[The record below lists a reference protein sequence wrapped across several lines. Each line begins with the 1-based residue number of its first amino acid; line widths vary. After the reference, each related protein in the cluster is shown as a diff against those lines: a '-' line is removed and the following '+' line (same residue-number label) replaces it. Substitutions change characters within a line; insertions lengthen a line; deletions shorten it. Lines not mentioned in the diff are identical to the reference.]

1 MSQQIASVWAQV
13 TLHRSIMLIELPPKV
28 WIPKLVNKYIPPDY
42 ADNIDEGI
50 FYFARY
56 GKSVY
61 RPRGNWEEG
70 ESTNLITFD
79 DSKHVEELRKNIIV
93 STKFTPE
100 LQELVI
106 PIVKKCR
113 DCFFKEGA
121 K

>member
-50 FYFARY
+50 FDFARY
-56 GKSVY
+56 GKAVY
-61 RPRGNWEEG
+61 RPRVNWEEG

-113 DCFFKEGA
+113 D
-121 K
+121 